1 LWPNHKKV
9 VVPNAFSD
17 WYFQGDGDA
26 LSYIFLD
33 GSDVGVATRAFID
46 GTDET
51 AYQLDWYEIKAQQ

>member
-1 LWPNHKKV
+1 
-9 VVPNAFSD
+9 VPNAFSD